1 MDYPENPY
9 QSPSAEQ
16 TGPPSSPEQRSGV
29 PKVFGILHII
39 YAALG
44 GLIALL
50 GLGGGA
56 LMKAVFQEA
65 TKAAREEGQ
74 DISKVTGA
82 LDSLITIS
90 MVQSVVAIVF
100 AALLLVAGI
109 KLLKYQDSGRKLS
122 NIWAISRIVVAIPLA
137 FMAISAQATLQ
148 EEIQNLSKETSAID
162 MSAMAGV
169 GGLIGVVL
177 VCIYPVLSLIFLN
190 KEKSKAA
197 LK

>member
-1 MDYPENPY
+1 MDHPENPY

-16 TGPPSSPEQRSGV
+16 TGPPSPPAQPSGI

-44 GLIALL
+44 GLLALL

-56 LMKAVFQEA
+56 LMKAMFQEA
-65 TKAAREEGQ
+65 TKVAREEGQ

-122 NIWAISRIVVAIPLA
+122 NIWAISRMVVAIPLA

-148 EEIQNLSKETSAID
+148 EEIQNLSRETSAID